1 MKKTLLSGIKPTGS
15 LTLGNYIGAIKNFV
29 LMQKEY
35 DSYVFVA
42 DLHALS
48 TGVVDPVEFNK
59 ARKSIIAMYIA
70 CGLDYEKTT
79 LFYQS
84 DIMATGVL
92 QWLCTSLTTIGELS
106 RMTQFKD
113 KSSKMKQGNGTEKIP
128 TGLLMYPPLMAADIL
143 LYNTDVVPIGE
154 DQIQHLELTRNIA
167 ERFNSKYNLDLKIP
181 TGYVPKVGARI
192 RSLTDPNFK
201 MSKSDSKSEKSIIY
215 LLDDP
220 DKAYSKIMK
229 AVTDSENKVYVSE
242 QKPGVLNLLNI
253 YASIKE
259 ISLEEAEKIF
269 ADYNYKDFKSAVGNA
284 VKDLLIDIQSKYYK
298 ALEIVDQI
306 AKNGAKKANI
316 IANKT
321 LSKIMKNIGFEGEIN
336 ESK

>member
-1 MKKTLLSGIKPTGS
+1 MKKTLLSGIKPTGN

-29 LMQKEY
+29 AMQKDY

-48 TGVVDPVEFNK
+48 TGAVDPIEFNK

-70 CGLDYEKTT
+70 CGLDYNQTT

-84 DIMATGVL
+84 DILATGVL

-113 KSSKMKQGNGTEKIP
+113 KSTKLKQGNGTEKIP

-154 DQIQHLELTRNIA
+154 DQVQHLELTRNIA

-181 TGYVPKVGARI
+181 TGYVPKVGSRI
-192 RSLTDPNFK
+192 RSLTDPNSK

-220 DKAYSKIMK
+220 EKAYSKIMK
-229 AVTDSENKVYVSE
+229 AVTDSENKVYISNG
-242 QKPGVLNLLNI
+242 KPGVLNLLNI

-259 ISLEEAEKIF
+259 ISLEEAETLFK
-269 ADYNYKDFKSAVGNA
+269 DYNYRDFKNEVGLA
-284 VKDLLIDIQSKYYK
+284 VKNLLIDIQSKYYD
-298 ALEIVDQI
+298 ALSKVDEI
-306 AKNGAKKANI
+306 AKIGAKKANKT
-316 IANKT
+316 ANAV
-321 LSKIMKNIGFEGEIN
+321 LSKIMKKIGFEGEVN